1 MSNGKRSCRICMLYL
16 HSVPNTLCN
25 MCHSE
30 KKYQAKLVLFYWKIK
45 SIPAFQL
52 LSRRLQLTNNALGF
66 VWRMYCKPAHSGV
79 NNIFQL
85 TAIHSHSVKNNI
97 KVFCQALYEVLSRFF
112 TLGQI
117 YGPAFLFDPNI
128 ILFHESCLIISEF
141 QLTIWLWTLTE
152 NN

>member
-1 MSNGKRSCRICMLYL
+1 MEKEVAEFVCCICSLYL
-16 HSVPNTLCN
+16 TPFV

-45 SIPAFQL
+45 SIQAFQL

-97 KVFCQALYEVLSRFF
+97 KVFC
-112 TLGQI
+112 
-117 YGPAFLFDPNI
+117 
-128 ILFHESCLIISEF
+128 
-141 QLTIWLWTLTE
+141 
-152 NN
+152 